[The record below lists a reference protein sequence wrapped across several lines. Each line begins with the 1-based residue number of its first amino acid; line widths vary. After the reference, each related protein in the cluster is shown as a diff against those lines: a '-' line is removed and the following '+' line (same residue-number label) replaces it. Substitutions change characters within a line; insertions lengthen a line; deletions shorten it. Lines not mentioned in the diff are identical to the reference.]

1 MPPPRPRT
9 DTLVDN
15 PMNDISKII
24 DGNPILA
31 MDEGQSQAELET
43 LLSAYLQNRSELAA
57 NAPTLESL
65 RVELDIAETLL
76 ALNRHAQAWD
86 VARAVFDHCV
96 TMQAWQEAVEACDIL
111 YRTELDQSIVAL
123 GNGVWLAVTYP
134 IKPQTSVALLH
145 HIVDETPDKSDGG
158 AVAAMAA
165 HYLADLRTRDDEHA
179 HNSLT
184 FLTTQV
190 LAKVAKRHRGI
201 EGQEMLNTW
210 IEILQLNDTAE
221 LLPRLGKMLEAMVD
235 GKWWYDRDALRAQ
248 LPQD

>member
-1 MPPPRPRT
+1 
-9 DTLVDN
+9 
-15 PMNDISKII
+15 MNDISKII

-31 MDEGQSQAELET
+31 MDEGQSQAELES
-43 LLSAYLQNRSELAA
+43 LLSAYLQRRSELAA
-57 NAPTLESL
+57 NATSLEAL

-86 VARAVFDHCV
+86 VARAAFDHCV
-96 TMQAWQEAVEACDIL
+96 TAQAWQEAVEACDIL

-158 AVAAMAA
+158 AVAAMVA
-165 HYLADLRTRDDEHA
+165 HYLADLRTRDDAHA
-179 HNSLT
+179 HSSLT

-210 IEILQLNDTAE
+210 IEILRLNDTAE

>member
-1 MPPPRPRT
+1 
-9 DTLVDN
+9 
-15 PMNDISKII
+15 MNDISKII
-24 DGNPILA
+24 DVNPILA
-31 MDEGQSQAELET
+31 MDEVQSQAELGD
-43 LLSAYLQNRSELAA
+43 LLNKYQQRRAELAA
-57 NAPTLESL
+57 SAPTLEGL

-76 ALNRHAQAWD
+76 GLRRNPEAWD
-86 VARAVFDHCV
+86 TARAVFDHCV
-96 TMQAWQEAVEACDIL
+96 AAEAWQEAVEACDIL
-111 YRTELDQSIVAL
+111 YRSELDRSIVAL

-165 HYLADLRTRDDEHA
+165 HYLADLRTRDNEHE
-179 HNSLT
+179 HSSLT
-184 FLTTQV
+184 FLTTQI

-210 IEILQLNDTAE
+210 IEILQLNDPNE

-235 GKWWYDRDALRAQ
+235 GDWWYDRDALRAR